1 MWKYYV
7 LRLAYLLLSR
17 LPVRML
23 YAIARVFGDGA
34 YLVRAGTRKAVT
46 ANMRR
51 VMGPEADEREVRRAA
66 REVFRNA
73 TRYYADLLHIQHLD
87 IQAFSQNRV
96 EIEGIEYLA
105 EAHRSGRGAVV
116 VGAHFGNPEMSV
128 QGVAAAG
135 LSLFG
140 FTEPLEPPALS
151 DFTNRLRSRHG
162 HIYSTVGYRSIREA
176 MRRLKDGG
184 LLAVLLVRDITGTGI
199 PMTFFGAEAKIPVGG
214 IDLALRTG
222 ADLILAKSWRLP
234 GYRFRVQIEP
244 PLEVVRTGD
253 MDADVRAN
261 AQRVLA
267 MLEEQIRSDPGQW
280 AVLERI
286 WPQNERERP
295 DS

>member
-1 MWKYYV
+1 M

-23 YAIARVFGDGA
+23 YAIARAFGDGA
-34 YLVRAGTRKAVT
+34 YLVRAGTRRAVT

-51 VMGPEADEREVRRAA
+51 VMGPEAGKREVRRAA

-73 TRYYADLLHIQHLD
+73 ARYYADLLHIPRLD
-87 IQAFSQNRV
+87 IQVFSQDRV
-96 EIEGIEYLA
+96 DIEGIEHLA
-105 EAHRSGRGAVV
+105 EAHRSGRGAIV
-116 VGAHFGNPEMSV
+116 VGAHFGNPEISV

-135 LSLFG
+135 LSFFG

-151 DFTNRLRSRHG
+151 DFTHQLRSHHG
-162 HIYSTVGYRSIREA
+162 HVYRTVGYRAIKEA
-176 MRRLKDGG
+176 MQRVKGGG
-184 LLAVLLVRDITGTGI
+184 LIAVLLDRDVTGRGK
-199 PMTFFGAEAKIPVGG
+199 PLTFFGAEAKIPVGG

-244 PLEVVRTGD
+244 PLKVVRTGD
-253 MDADVRAN
+253 MDADVRAL
-261 AQRVLA
+261 AERVLA
-267 MLEEQIRSDPGQW
+267 GLEEQIRSDPGQW
-280 AVLERI
+280 AVLESI
-286 WPQNERERP
+286 WPQNERERL

>member
-1 MWKYYV
+1 M
-7 LRLAYLLLSR
+7 LRLAYLLLNR

-23 YAIARVFGDGA
+23 YAIARAFGDGA
-34 YLVRAGTRKAVT
+34 YLVRAGARKAVT

-51 VMGPEADEREVRRAA
+51 VMGPEAGEREVRRAT

-73 TRYYADLLHIQHLD
+73 ARYYADLLQIHSLD
-87 IQAFSQNRV
+87 IQAFYRDRLD
-96 EIEGIEYLA
+96 IDGIEHLQ
-105 EAHRSGRGAVV
+105 EAQRSGRGAIV
-116 VGAHFGNPEMSV
+116 VGAHFGNPEISV

-135 LSLFG
+135 LTFFG

-151 DFTNRLRSRHG
+151 DFTHWLRSHHG
-162 HIYSTVGYRSIREA
+162 HVYRTLGYRAIKEA
-176 MRRLKDGG
+176 MQRVKGGG
-184 LLAVLLVRDITGTGI
+184 LIAVLLDRDVTGTGT
-199 PMTFFGAEAKIPVGG
+199 PMSFFGAEAKIPVGG

-244 PLEVVRTGD
+244 PIEIVRTGD
-253 MDADVRAN
+253 TDADVRAI
-261 AQRVLA
+261 AERVLA

-280 AVLERI
+280 AVLESI

>member
-1 MWKYYV
+1 M

-23 YAIARVFGDGA
+23 YAIARAFGDGA
-34 YLVRAGTRKAVT
+34 YLVRADTRKAVT

-87 IQAFSQNRV
+87 IQAFSQDRV
-96 EIEGIEYLA
+96 EIEGIEYLE
-105 EAHRSGRGAVV
+105 EAHSSGRGAVV
-116 VGAHFGNPEMSV
+116 VGAHFGNPEISV

-135 LSLFG
+135 LSFFG

-151 DFTNRLRSRHG
+151 DFTNWLRSRHG

-176 MRRLKDGG
+176 MRRLKGGG
-184 LLAVLLVRDITGTGI
+184 LIAVLLDRDVTGTGT
-199 PMTFFGAEAKIPVGG
+199 PMPFFGAEAKIPLGG

-222 ADLILAKSWRLP
+222 ADLILAKSRRLP

-244 PLEVVRTGD
+244 PLKVVRTGD
-253 MDADVRAN
+253 MDADVRAI
-261 AQRVLA
+261 AERVLA

-280 AVLERI
+280 AVLESI
-286 WPQNERERP
+286 WPQNEREQP

>member
-1 MWKYYV
+1 M
-7 LRLAYLLLSR
+7 LLFGNLLLSR

-23 YAIARVFGDGA
+23 YAIARAFSDGF
-34 YLVRAGTRKAVT
+34 YLARADTRKAV
-46 ANMRR
+46 ASNMRR
-51 VMGPEADEREVRRAA
+51 VLGPEAGEREVRRAT
-66 REVFRNA
+66 REVFRNIG
-73 TRYYADLLHIQHLD
+73 RYYAELLHIQRLD
-87 IQAFSQNRV
+87 IQAFTRDRLD
-96 EIEGIEYLA
+96 IEGVEHLIA
-105 EAHRSGRGAVV
+105 AQRSGRGAVI
-116 VGAHFGNPEMSV
+116 VGVHFGNPEMSV

-135 LSLFG
+135 LSVLG

-151 DFTNRLRSRHG
+151 DFTNSLRSRHG
-162 HIYSTVGYRSIREA
+162 HVYRTIGYRSIREA
-176 MRRLKDGG
+176 IQRLKGGG
-184 LLAVLLVRDITGTGI
+184 LVAVLLDRDVSGTGT
-199 PMTFFGAEAKIPVGG
+199 PMPFFGAEAKIPIGG

-244 PLEVVRTGD
+244 PLEVIRTGD

-261 AQRVLA
+261 AERVLG

-280 AVLERI
+280 AVLESI